1 MYTIHRD
8 HQGVFFACEDCDHV
22 ERVRNF
28 DARLGSQRTQ
38 AAQAMN
44 DHTETHQ
51 NAKLTGMRQM
61 AMAMERG

>member
-1 MYTIHRD
+1 MYTIRRD
-8 HQGVFFACEDCDHV
+8 HQGVFFACEHCDHV

-28 DARLGSQRTQ
+28 DITLGSQRTQ

-44 DHTETHQ
+44 HHLETHQ
-51 NAKLTGMRQM
+51 DVRLTCMRQM